1 MSRLILNGDT
11 TRTLGHFMPSP
22 YVEKITLNGSSIE
35 ADPNS
40 NFTIRTN
47 FLVPTE
53 TERVIY
59 NSGVSDVQSA
69 YKAQLEGLKYYV
81 MYFYVNSY
89 LASAYL
95 SADPNFSDDP
105 DGNYNLKMPIKYYDQ
120 IVNEEL
126 NPFKFYYENA
136 ETLNNS
142 FGLYEVRLLEFN
154 PLSSTDPDTAFDE
167 LGNEYLNYI
176 HDELVTPSNTI
187 PGETAFNWNHADELR
202 FITFATT
209 ESYEDIVNNGNVN
222 DPRILNIVT
231 GDISY
236 ETIYQDGTL
245 GDPERVAFV
254 DSEGE
259 IYQQT
264 PLMSIDSVPH
274 KIASITH
281 KQVVEKFQDL
291 LNRYSKQ
298 YNTENG
304 FEPLKRMM
312 DNISN
317 ILETMS
323 DSPAILPALQQL
335 VPTFPSK
342 TPSKPIG
349 KFYKGFRSR
358 IFTCNDSIKT
368 GGILR
373 RKLVYDS
380 KIVDSR
386 EGGDVTNIGVDY
398 LGGRIVDEINTYSS
412 ELQFTTGEVE
422 EDGFSLGVS
431 SDFYEEFI
439 YTSHLIKEYKDN
451 DVLTSNRVPEQ
462 FLTINYGNFFFDYEK
477 ALKKTSNISRVFNLT
492 KLEQIGIPVPFRSF
506 KTVLSIVDRRSD
518 ASTTAE
524 IAASTEVAS
533 TLADSSEADVGA
545 RIFCNFIDEGYPASS
560 NAYTQQDG
568 TFSGR
573 PYLYTSPYDVLEN
586 SPDSYYVMSAP
597 SYAYSGLSFDTLT
610 GEQPYAPDVEM
621 AARYSRRSDLNE
633 GFGSSLTVRA
643 FSDPSN
649 VANGYGIAQSPIDDY
664 RLMMFQ
670 LLDYVWNKSDGE
682 YGSYTAHVYIEDTTN
697 SLLQLLISQFRDALN
712 SLVQYLSYATELC
725 AFNNTTQ
732 KFNEFFLN
740 EIEQIYGSDSSSYP
754 WIVASVVY
762 SFHLDII
769 SDAYGGDM
777 QKIRSRA
784 SELTLK
790 ISPTTGA
797 LENIEN
803 LYDLMLDFYNNFYR
817 EHDGAYEDRINHYY
831 EDLIF
836 MTGNVS
842 ESLEG
847 RESSVA
853 LTEQGIVRFGI
864 EEDAERAQRGG
875 LGDSMFSSS
884 EGDDDSD
891 TEEVVGTGVGTGGIY
906 T

>member
-53 TERVIY
+53 TEKVIY

-69 YKAQLEGLKYYV
+69 YKTQLEGLKYYV

-142 FGLYEVRLLEFN
+142 FGLYEVQLLEFN

-167 LGNEYLNYI
+167 FGNEYLNYI

-187 PGETAFNWNHADELR
+187 FGETAFNWNHADELR

-291 LNRYSKQ
+291 LSRYSKQ

-312 DNISN
+312 DTISN

-492 KLEQIGIPVPFRSF
+492 KLEQLGIPVPFRSF
-506 KTVLSIVDRRSD
+506 NTVLAIAERESLNEGVVRGDGYGKLI
-518 ASTTAE
+518 STFE
-524 IAASTEVAS
+524 
-533 TLADSSEADVGA
+533 
-545 RIFCNFIDEGYPASS
+545 DEGYPASL
-560 NAYTQQDG
+560 NVYTDQAG
-568 TFSGR
+568 AFSDR
-573 PYLYTSPYDVLEN
+573 PYLYISPYDVLTN
-586 SPDSYYVMSAP
+586 SPDNTYTETPGAT
-597 SYAYSGLSFDTLT
+597 ALTFDVLT
-610 GEQPYAPDVEM
+610 GEQPYTPFVEL
-621 AARYSRRSDLNE
+621 AARYSRRTDLND

-649 VANGYGIAQSPIDDY
+649 PAYGYGIAQSPIDDY

-670 LLDYVWNKSDGE
+670 LLDYVWNGNISDGE
-682 YGSYTAHVYIEDTTN
+682 YGKYTAHIYIEDTTN
-697 SLLQLLISQFRDALN
+697 SLLQLLISQFSDALA
-712 SLVQYLSYATELC
+712 SLEEYLSYATELC

-732 KFNEFFLN
+732 KFNDFFLN
-740 EIEQIYGSDSSSYP
+740 EIETIYGSDSSSYP
-754 WIVASVVY
+754 WILASVVY
-762 SFHLDII
+762 SIHLDII
-769 SDAYGGDM
+769 SDVYDGDM
-777 QKIRSRA
+777 NKIRTRA
-784 SELTLK
+784 SELTLQ
-790 ISPTTGA
+790 ISPSSGT
-797 LENIEN
+797 LEN
-803 LYDLMLDFYNNFYR
+803 LQALVDLMTEFYDQFYQ
-817 EHDGAYEDRINHYY
+817 EHVGAYEDRINHYY

-842 ESLEG
+842 ETLEN
-847 RESSVA
+847 RTPDADS
-853 LTEQGIVRFGI
+853 
-864 EEDAERAQRGG
+864 EED
-875 LGDSMFSSS
+875 
-884 EGDDDSD
+884 EGDDYDDSGSEPETPGSGTD
-891 TEEVVGTGVGTGGIY
+891 TDDTPGTGVGRGGVGLEIDDDEPVIGEGGLVVGDGGPGTY
-906 T
+906 I

>member
-40 NFTIRTN
+40 SFTIRTN

-69 YKAQLEGLKYYV
+69 YKTQLEGLKYYV
-81 MYFYVNSY
+81 IYFYVNSY

-154 PLSSTDPDTAFDE
+154 PLSSTDPDIAFDE

-187 PGETAFNWNHADELR
+187 FGETAFNWNHADELR
-202 FITFATT
+202 FITFAAT

-236 ETIYQDGTL
+236 ETIYQDGIL

-259 IYQQT
+259 VYQQT

-368 GGILR
+368 GAILR

-386 EGGDVTNIGVDY
+386 DGGDVTNIGVDY
-398 LGGRIVDEINTYSS
+398 LDGLTIDEINTYSS
-412 ELQFTTGEVE
+412 ELQYAAGEVE
-422 EDGFSLGVS
+422 EDGFSLGLS
-431 SDFYEEFI
+431 SEFYEEFI
-439 YTSHLIKEYKDN
+439 YTSNLIKEYKDN
-451 DVLTSNRVPEQ
+451 NELTSYANAQQ

-492 KLEQIGIPVPFRSF
+492 KLEQLGIPVPFRSF
-506 KTVLSIVDRRSD
+506 NTFLAITERNSLNEGAVRGDGFGRII
-518 ASTTAE
+518 STFE
-524 IAASTEVAS
+524 
-533 TLADSSEADVGA
+533 DQ
-545 RIFCNFIDEGYPASS
+545 GYPASL
-560 NAYTQQDG
+560 NVYTHQAG
-568 TFSGR
+568 TFIDR
-573 PYLYTSPYDVLEN
+573 PYLYISPYDVLEN
-586 SPDSYYVMSAP
+586 SPDATYTE
-597 SYAYSGLSFDTLT
+597 GLDFEALT
-610 GEQPYAPDVEM
+610 GEQPYAPDVEL

-633 GFGSSLTVRA
+633 GFSSSLTVRA

-649 VANGYGIAQSPIDDY
+649 IANGYGIAQSPIDDY

-670 LLDYVWNKSDGE
+670 LLDYVWNGNISDGE
-682 YGSYTAHVYIEDTTN
+682 YGKYTAHIYIKDTTN

-712 SLVQYLSYATELC
+712 SLVQYLSYADELC

-740 EIEQIYGSDSSSYP
+740 EIEQIYGSDISRYP

-762 SFHLDII
+762 SIHLDII
-769 SDAYGGDM
+769 SDVYGGDM
-777 QKIRSRA
+777 QKIRTRA
-784 SELTLK
+784 SELALQ
-790 ISPTTGA
+790 ISPSSGT

-803 LYDLMLDFYNNFYR
+803 FYDLMIDFYNNFYR

-831 EDLIF
+831 EDLVF
-836 MTGNVS
+836 LTGNISGTYPIERPS
-842 ESLEG
+842 EVAALSGTMAEE
-847 RESSVA
+847 REDPGSTPTTRDDEEFEVGMD
-853 LTEQGIVRFGI
+853 L
-864 EEDAERAQRGG
+864 EDAG
-875 LGDSMFSSS
+875 LGGSGRTGGSA
-884 EGDDDSD
+884 GVDDDVD
-891 TEEVVGTGVGTGGIY
+891 TGRSIEGGAAQYGIQQVGP
-906 T
+906 